1 MPELPEV
8 ETTVR
13 ALSVILNQKIIKVK
27 IHTKKLRFNIPNN
40 IKNILINSKIS
51 NIRRIAKYIII
62 DLDKEYSL
70 IIHLGMSGRLKTAY
84 SKYKRNKHDH
94 FIVNFH
100 NGNKLIYNDQRK
112 FGFIDLV
119 KTKDLLNHKYISN
132 LGIDALSSE
141 LNANMLYKKISKSE
155 VPIKQILLNQR
166 IIAGIGNIYASEILF
181 DAKISPL
188 ILGKDLQLSLILKLI
203 KSTRKILKKA
213 IRFGGSS
220 IRDYRSTDGTL
231 GNFQS
236 NFKVYNKE
244 GKKIKGDKVK
254 KIVQY
259 GRSTFYCPNL
269 QNNKQ
274 SSLNIN

>member
-13 ALSVILNQKIIKVK
+13 GLKTILRKKIINVK
-27 IHTKKLRFNIPNN
+27 THTIKLRFKIPSN
-40 IKNILINSKIS
+40 IKEILRNTKIS

-70 IIHLGMSGRLKTAY
+70 VIHLGMSGRLKTANF
-84 SKYKRNKHDH
+84 KYKRNKHDH
-94 FIVNFH
+94 FIINFY
-100 NGNKLIYNDQRK
+100 NRSVLIYNDPRK
-112 FGFIDLV
+112 FGFIDIV
-119 KTKDLLNHKYISN
+119 KTKDLQKQKYILN
-132 LGIDALSSE
+132 LGIDALSPK
-141 LNANMLYKKISKSE
+141 LKANLLYEKISKTE
-155 VPIKQILLNQR
+155 VPVKQILLNQKL
-166 IIAGIGNIYASEILF
+166 IAGIGNIYASEILF

-188 ILGKDLQLSLILKLI
+188 ILGKDLEISLILKLI

-213 IRFGGSS
+213 IELGGSS

-231 GNFQS
+231 GSFQS

-244 GKKIKGDKVK
+244 GKKIRGDKVK

-259 GRSTFYCPNL
+259 GRSTFFCPRL
-269 QNNKQ
+269 QNNKYD
-274 SSLNIN
+274 NYK